1 MNFISKEKRFKSNY
15 NKTKSYQKYG
25 KYSLTIHYFGERH
38 AQSDRNKLRRHLSSK
53 SVRRGLE
60 RELIQIIKES
70 VEN

>member
-1 MNFISKEKRFKSNY
+1 MNFISKEKRVNSNY
-15 NKTKSYQKYG
+15 CKSKTYQQYG
-25 KYSLTIHYFGERH
+25 KYCLTIFCPGERH
-38 AQSDRNKLRRHLSSK
+38 AQSDRNRLRRHLASK